1 MVTLKKNLL
10 ITQAYYFKVILP
22 TEIVGSIALSNPDE
36 KDMMVGNVDDEVTL
50 EGVRFGG
57 IKKWF

>member
-1 MVTLKKNLL
+1 M
-10 ITQAYYFKVILP
+10 P

-57 IKKWF
+57 IKKWFQCSRVG